1 VARDPST
8 ERPAVVNFPVLADN
22 PFYIDVP
29 ATLKLIDQQRPE
41 LIIFGKSM
49 VISKEP
55 VAQVKA
61 FLDEQGVD
69 AVIMYD
75 MAHVLGLVGPH
86 FQDPFKEGAD
96 LVTGSTH
103 KTFFG
108 TQRGVVASRYE
119 ASDERYALWEA
130 IERRTFPGSV
140 SNHHLGTLVG
150 LLLAAYEMNH
160 FKDAYQSAVI
170 SNAKAFA
177 CACNDSGLRVAG
189 DPAVDFT
196 ETHQVLVDVGYA
208 RGPQI
213 ARRLEANNIICNYQ
227 AGPEDESF
235 SASGMLRMGVSE
247 MTRFGMGPQGFQE
260 LAQLMRDV
268 IVDGSQIKDEVSR
281 LRQRFLDIKYCFN
294 DDAFEEWM
302 KQLMEMLR

>member
-1 VARDPST
+1 MATANHRWRQQACINLIPSEMTASPLVRMLSITDPSFRYA
-8 ERPAVVNFPVLADN
+8 EHRKLKAYYDAEVFYYQGCEFIDEVV
-22 PFYIDVP
+22 
-29 ATLKLIDQQRPE
+29 
-41 LIIFGKSM
+41 
-49 VISKEP
+49 
-55 VAQVKA
+55 
-61 FLDEQGVD
+61 
-69 AVIMYD
+69 MYD

-86 FQDPFKEGAD
+86 FQDPFKEGVD

-119 ASDERYALWEA
+119 AADERYALWEA

-150 LLLAAYEMNH
+150 LLMATYEMNH
-160 FKDAYQSAVI
+160 FKDDYQAAVI
-170 SNAKAFA
+170 ANAKAFA
-177 CACNDSGLRVAG
+177 RALNDCGLQVAG
-189 DPAVDFT
+189 DPAVGYT

-208 RGPQI
+208 RGVQI

-247 MTRFGMGPQGFQE
+247 MTRFGMGTRGFGK

-268 IVDGSQIKDEVSR
+268 VLDKKNVKEEVSR
-281 LRQRFLDIKYCFN
+281 LRQQYLEVEYCFKA
-294 DDAFEEWM
+294 DAFEDQM
-302 KQLMEMLR
+302 KQMMNLIASA

>member
-1 VARDPST
+1 VREFLDQQGID
-8 ERPAVVNFPVLADN
+8 AVV
-22 PFYIDVP
+22 
-29 ATLKLIDQQRPE
+29 
-41 LIIFGKSM
+41 
-49 VISKEP
+49 
-55 VAQVKA
+55 
-61 FLDEQGVD
+61 
-69 AVIMYD
+69 MYD

-119 ASDERYALWEA
+119 AADERYALWEA

-160 FKDAYQSAVI
+160 FKDAYQAAVI
-170 SNAKAFA
+170 SNAKSFA
-177 CACNDSGLRVAG
+177 RALTDSGLSVAG
-189 DPAVDFT
+189 DPAVDYT

-213 ARRLEANNIICNYQ
+213 AQRLEANNIICNYQ

-247 MTRFGMGPQGFQE
+247 MTRFGMGPQGFQQ

-268 IVDGSQIKDEVSR
+268 IVDDRQVTEAASR
-281 LRQRFLDIKYCFN
+281 LRQQYGELKYCFTG
-294 DDAFEEWM
+294 DAFEERM
-302 KQLMEMLR
+302 NDLITMLI

>member
-1 VARDPST
+1 
-8 ERPAVVNFPVLADN
+8 
-22 PFYIDVP
+22 
-29 ATLKLIDQQRPE
+29 
-41 LIIFGKSM
+41 
-49 VISKEP
+49 
-55 VAQVKA
+55 
-61 FLDEQGVD
+61 
-69 AVIMYD
+69 

-108 TQRGVVASRYE
+108 TQRGVVASRYAE
-119 ASDERYALWEA
+119 ADERYALWEA

-150 LLLAAYEMNH
+150 LLMAVYEMNH

-177 CACNDSGLRVAG
+177 RALADCGLHVAG
-189 DPAVDFT
+189 DPAAGYT

-208 RGPQI
+208 KGPRI

-235 SASGMLRMGVSE
+235 SASGFLRMGVSE
-247 MTRFGMGPQGFQE
+247 MTRFGMGLQGFQD
-260 LAQLMRDV
+260 LSQLIRDV
-268 IVDGSQIKDEVSR
+268 VVEDKPVKEAVSR
-281 LRQRFLDIKYCFN
+281 LRRQYMEINYCFKA
-294 DDAFEEWM
+294 DAFEDQLKEMM
-302 KQLMEMLR
+302 KMLV

>member
-1 VARDPST
+1 
-8 ERPAVVNFPVLADN
+8 
-22 PFYIDVP
+22 
-29 ATLKLIDQQRPE
+29 
-41 LIIFGKSM
+41 
-49 VISKEP
+49 
-55 VAQVKA
+55 
-61 FLDEQGVD
+61 
-69 AVIMYD
+69 

-108 TQRGVVASRYE
+108 TQRGVVASRY
-119 ASDERYALWEA
+119 AATDERYALWEA

-170 SNAKAFA
+170 SNAKSFA
-177 CACNDSGLRVAG
+177 RALTDSGLSVAG
-189 DPAVDFT
+189 DPAVDYT

-247 MTRFGMGPQGFQE
+247 MTRFGMGPQGFEQ
-260 LAQLMRDV
+260 LAQLVRDV
-268 IVDGSQIKDEVSR
+268 VMDDKPVKEAVSR
-281 LRQRFLDIKYCFN
+281 LRQQFLDIKYCFD
-294 DDAFEEWM
+294 DDAFEERT
-302 KQLMEMLR
+302 KELMETLM